1 MDNQK
6 IILLT
11 HEYPPKRGGAG
22 VYCEELVHASQKLDI
37 PVEAWVPEYSA
48 ESEYVRNI
56 PIKGTQSWFCSYR
69 LFKEIWNNQNLFSS
83 STLLH
88 FAEPG
93 SLRALVRFAWFIKNL
108 PAFIVTIHGT
118 ELIRFCKNPIEKI
131 LFKKVLKKAKRIHV
145 LSNFNQ
151 IELLKI
157 CPEVKDNVFLHPGAP
172 ARNLVSRDICTKSST
187 GNEVR
192 ILCVARI
199 HPRKGQDLVLK
210 TIQNLPKVLKYNI
223 ECLFVGPIVNKRFY
237 EKIQKQGTK
246 TGCKVSFLGDLP
258 DNELKEIYQSSHI
271 FILPSMPRANSIEG
285 FGFVYL
291 EASSHGLPILAHRIG
306 GVEDAVQDGITGTLT
321 NSQNPSE
328 LRDALQHLLEN
339 KSLRIKMGKEGRT
352 WSQKHNWKSLAEEI
366 YKIKP

>member
-22 VYCEELVHASQKLDI
+22 VYCEELMYASQNLNI
-37 PVEAWVPEYSA
+37 PIKAWVPEYSSK
-48 ESEYVRNI
+48 SENVQRI
-56 PIKGTQSWFCSYR
+56 PLKGSQSWVCSYR
-69 LFKEIWNNQNLFSS
+69 LFKEIWNKQNSFSAT
-83 STLLH
+83 TLLH

-108 PAFIVTIHGT
+108 PSFMVTIHGT

-145 LSNFNQ
+145 LSNFNR

-157 CPEVKDNVFLHPGAP
+157 CPEVKDNIFLHPGAP
-172 ARNLVSRDICTKSST
+172 ARNLINRDNYTEKST
-187 GNEVR
+187 GEKIR

-210 TIQNLPKVLKYNI
+210 TIQNLPKNLKDNI
-223 ECLFVGPIVNKRFY
+223 ECIFVGPIVKKRFY
-237 EKIQKQGTK
+237 EHIQELGTK
-246 TGCKVSFLGDLP
+246 AGCKVSFLGNLS
-258 DNELKEIYQSSHI
+258 DNELKGIYQTSHI

-339 KSLRIKMGKEGRT
+339 KSLRIKMGKEGRA
-352 WSQKHNWKSLAEEI
+352 WAKKHNWESLAEEI